1 MAEVEDVIAG
11 APVIVTFIAGADIE
25 AGQVVGYD
33 VSASPADMTVSPALQ
48 DGYDTVPVGV
58 AVDSVEEDN
67 PVPVAIP
74 PSIVRV
80 RAKSAVSAGQLVQLN
95 ESSAGQVEPYDSDDN
110 TWALGQA
117 LEDIAASKTGRVR
130 LLLTK

>member
-1 MAEVEDVIAG
+1 MAEVEDVVAG
-11 APVIVTFIAGADIE
+11 APVIVTFLAGADIE

-33 VSASPADMTVSPALQ
+33 VSASPDDMTVAPALQ
-48 DGYDTVPVGV
+48 DGYDTIPVGV
-58 AVDSVEEDN
+58 AVDSVAEDD

-80 RAKSAVSAGQLVQLN
+80 RASSNVTAGQLVQLN
-95 ESSAGQVEPYDSDDN
+95 ESDAGQVEPYNSGDN

-117 LEDIAASKTGRVR
+117 LEDITADSTGRVR

>member
-11 APVIVTFIAGADIE
+11 APVIVTFLAGADIE
-25 AGQVVGYD
+25 AGQVVGFD
-33 VSASPADMTVSPALQ
+33 VSAGPDDMTVSPATQ

-58 AVDSVEEDN
+58 AVDSVEKDN

-80 RAKSAVSAGQLVQLN
+80 RVTADVDAGELVELDDA
-95 ESSAGQVEPYDSDDN
+95 SAGQVKPYAAGDS
-110 TWALGQA
+110 TFAVGQA
-117 LEDIAASKTGRVR
+117 LEDISEDSTGRVR
-130 LLLTK
+130 LLLLK

>member
-11 APVIVTFIAGADIE
+11 APVVVTFLAGDDIE

-33 VSASPADMTVSPALQ
+33 VSATPDDMTVAPALQ
-48 DGYDTVPVGV
+48 DGYDTIPVGV
-58 AVDSVEEDN
+58 AVDSVEKDD

-80 RAKSAVSAGQLVQLN
+80 RAKSNVNAGQLVQLN
-95 ESSAGQVEPYDSDDN
+95 ESSPGQIEPFNASDN

-117 LEDIAASKTGRVR
+117 LEDISASSTGRVR

>member
-1 MAEVEDVIAG
+1 MAEVEDVVAG
-11 APVIVTFIAGADIE
+11 APVIVTFLAGADIE

-33 VSASPADMTVSPALQ
+33 VSASPDDMTVSPALQ
-48 DGYDTVPVGV
+48 DGYDTIPVGV
-58 AVDSVEEDN
+58 AVDSVAEDD

-80 RAKSAVSAGQLVQLN
+80 RASSNVTAGQLVQLN
-95 ESSAGQVEPYDSDDN
+95 ESDAGQVEPYNSGDN

-117 LEDIAASKTGRVR
+117 LEDITADSTGRVR

>member
-1 MAEVEDVIAG
+1 MAEVEDVVAG
-11 APVIVTFIAGADIE
+11 APVIVTFLAGADIE

-33 VSASPADMTVSPALQ
+33 VSASPDDMTVAPALQ
-48 DGYDTVPVGV
+48 DGYDTIPVGV
-58 AVDSVEEDN
+58 AVDSVAEDD

-80 RAKSAVSAGQLVQLN
+80 RASSNVTAGQLVQLN
-95 ESSAGQVEPYDSDDN
+95 ESDAGQVEPYNSGDS

-117 LEDIAASKTGRVR
+117 LEDITADSTGRVR

>member
-11 APVIVTFIAGADIE
+11 APVIVTFLAGADIE
-25 AGQVVGYD
+25 AGQVVGFD
-33 VSASPADMTVSPALQ
+33 VSGNPDDMTVSPVTQ

-80 RAKSAVSAGQLVQLN
+80 RVTANVDAGELVELDAVN
-95 ESSAGQVEPYDSDDN
+95 AGQVKPYAAADS
-110 TWALGQA
+110 TFAVGQA
-117 LEDIAASKTGRVR
+117 LEDISANSTGRVR
-130 LLLTK
+130 LLLLK

>member
-1 MAEVEDVIAG
+1 MTEVEDVVAG
-11 APVIVTFIAGADIE
+11 APVIVTFLAGADIE

-33 VSASPADMTVSPALQ
+33 VSASPDDMTVSPTYQ

-58 AVDSVEEDN
+58 AVDSVEEDD

-80 RAKSAVSAGQLVQLN
+80 RSVSAVNAGQLVQLN
-95 ESSAGQVEPYDSDDN
+95 ESNAGQVEPYNSSDN
-110 TWALGQA
+110 TWAVGQA
-117 LEDIAASKTGRVR
+117 LEDIGAGSTGRVR